1 MEETSR
7 SQIISVG
14 LAIFSMMFGAG
25 NLMYPIVVGM
35 TSGTLNIFGLSGFM
49 ITAVFLPLIGVV
61 AMILF
66 DGDYKSFF
74 YRLGDI
80 PGFLLVLGCMLVIG
94 PVIALPRIVTLSHT
108 MISPFI
114 PSISPLVFAII
125 FLAVT
130 FLLSFRESKIVDI
143 LGKFI
148 SPVLLISLIIIIAK
162 GFIYASTPI
171 EASGTAL
178 NLFLDNIKRGY
189 ETMDLFAA
197 IFFASI
203 ILTLLKDAL
212 GHATDVK
219 SLKRLAVVGLKAGVI
234 GTFLLGLI
242 YTGLSYLG
250 VYYGHGLMGINAGE
264 LFRDVSLR
272 VLGSGGAFIISV
284 AVLFA
289 CLSTSIALAVV
300 VGEYLQKEIFR
311 NKIGFIPSLIIL
323 MLLTI
328 PLSMYGLKQVLILTE
343 GPILYVGYPVLMA
356 ITFLNIAYKWFN
368 FKPIKIP
375 VLIVAVTLIVKF
387 YFF

>member
-356 ITFLNIAYKWFN
+356 ITFLNIAYKWLN